1 MIDVITIVTA
11 VVMIIGAVGLF
22 VKESHLKK
30 CKLSSCIEANC
41 FKTPPSTPKNDKIPL
56 LK

>member
-11 VVMIIGAVGLF
+11 VVMIIGAIGLF

-30 CKLSSCIEANC
+30 CKMSSCIESNC
-41 FKTPPSTPKNDKIPL
+41 FSTPPLTPKNEKTPL

>member
-11 VVMIIGAVGLF
+11 VVMIIGAIGLF
-22 VKESHLKK
+22 VKDSHLKK
-30 CKLSSCIEANC
+30 CKISNCMESSC
-41 FKTPPSTPKNDKIPL
+41 FSTPPLTPKNEKSPL